1 VSKAY
6 RQDSPNTIKVELTE
20 GCTLSCSFCGI
31 NGIRTKPGGFKFLS
45 LETAQ
50 RIGELLA
57 AEVRERAWN
66 PRIEMAMRGEPTMNP
81 NRGPIVH
88 ALRTANPKGHIQMT
102 SNGAGLLKG
111 GDPYAAVQ
119 DLFDA
124 GVNVLILDNYDGIQS
139 VNRILSKLPSDWVR
153 HYPQDIS
160 ANPYKRRKH
169 DEHEVVVLPDIS
181 KTDKGVHNKHELC
194 NHGGAAG
201 PKDYSKADKI
211 CAKPFRELV
220 IRHDGRI
227 PACCDAWFGQMCFG
241 DVHTAASLDEIW
253 QGEHLMAL
261 RRHLFHGL
269 RIVGDCDGCN
279 SRSTRVGL
287 LPNKNGT
294 GWMPEP
300 TASDLDMLVSLA
312 KQGPMTQPVER
323 PWYTG
328 LTVKG
333 QKVS

>member
-1 VSKAY
+1 MKKYV
-6 RQDSPNTIKVELTE
+6 QDSPNTIKVELTE

-31 NGIRTKPGGFKFLS
+31 NGIREKPGGFKFLS
-45 LETAQ
+45 LDTAS
-50 RIGELLA
+50 RIADLLA
-57 AEVRERAWN
+57 TEVSERGWN

-81 NRGPIVH
+81 NREDIVKL
-88 ALRTANPKGHIQMT
+88 LRVANPKGHIQMT

-111 GDPYAAVQ
+111 GDPLRAVTG
-119 DLFDA
+119 LFDA
-124 GVNVLILDNYDGIQS
+124 GVNVLILDNYDGIAS
-139 VNRILSKLPSDWVR
+139 VTKILSKLPAEWVR
-153 HYPQDIS
+153 HYPQDPA
-160 ANPYKRRKH
+160 ANPYKRRRH

-181 KTDKGVHNKHELC
+181 KTETGVHNKHELC

-201 PKDYSKADKI
+201 PKDYSKTDKI

-220 IRHDGRI
+220 IRHDGHV
-227 PACCDAWFGQMCFG
+227 PACCDAWLGFFDFGN
-241 DVHTAASLDEIW
+241 VHTAASLDELW

-294 GWMPEP
+294 EWMPEP
-300 TASDLDMLVSLA
+300 TPSDLDMLIELA
-312 KQGPMTQPVER
+312 KRGPMTPAVSR

-333 QKVS
+333 QKV